1 MTADHIMLHISP
13 TSSRTSGLRP
23 ARTMLPPSSA
33 NLMEMALPMPLPGP
47 VAAIQQQIGECV

>member
-1 MTADHIMLHISP
+1 MTADHRMLHISH

-33 NLMEMALPMPLPGP
+33 NLMEMAFPMPLPGP
-47 VAAIQQQIGECV
+47 VTAIQQQLGKCV